1 MANNPQNND
10 WNQDDQDNYDSTYQ
24 QVSKDQDQLGD
35 WILAAITLTATGQVL
50 SKLSEKD
57 IEVIKEEITKE
68 ASTYLEVTPM
78 QIDEMV
84 ANIIPLQEVTIP
96 FRTEVFS
103 NFIDE
108 KDLSYYQQLSEQ
120 FKQYGRIEDPKSVEN
135 LHWQNQQSIMDQ
147 VGLFGN
153 TESTKYGMLD
163 SFIKSNTTSDSII
176 MIPWVCAGDNTC
188 EDCLEI
194 EANGPYLP
202 EDYPEPPHY
211 GCECLPGDPIA
222 VQQID
227 VGSDDVSEILTIV
240 YYLY

>member
-1 MANNPQNND
+1 MANKPQND
-10 WNQDDQDNYDSTYQ
+10 WTQDDQDNYDSTYQ
-24 QVSKDQDQLGD
+24 NVSDEQDKLGD

-50 SKLSEKD
+50 SKLSERD
-57 IEVIKEEITKE
+57 IAIIKEEITKE

-84 ANIIPLQEVTIP
+84 ANIIPLQEIEIP

-120 FKQYGRIEDPKSVEN
+120 FKQYGRIEDPKSIEN

-153 TESTKYGMLD
+153 TESSKSGILD
-163 SFIKSNTTSDSII
+163 TLIKSNDASDSIV

-188 EDCLEI
+188 EECAALDGNL
-194 EANGPYLP
+194 YLP
-202 EDYPEPPHY
+202 EDYPEPFHY
-211 GCECLPGDPIA
+211 GCECLPGDPVA

-227 VGSDDVSEILTIV
+227 VGSDDVSETLTIV
-240 YYLY
+240 YCLY

>member
-1 MANNPQNND
+1 MICIVKSIGVSDMASKPQND
-10 WNQDDQDNYDSTYQ
+10 WNQDDQDNYDSNYQ

-50 SKLSEKD
+50 SKLPEKD
-57 IEVIKEEITKE
+57 IDVIKEEITRE
-68 ASTYLEVTPM
+68 SSTYLEVTPM

-84 ANIIPLQEVTIP
+84 ANIIPLQEIEIP

-120 FKQYGRIEDPKSVEN
+120 FKQYGRIEDPNSIEN
-135 LHWQNQQSIMDQ
+135 LHWQNQQTILDK

-153 TESTKYGMLD
+153 NESTKSGILD
-163 SFIKSNTTSDSII
+163 TYIKNNNYSDTEIR
-176 MIPWVCAGDNTC
+176 IPWVCAGENTC
-188 EDCLEI
+188 GDCEDLE
-194 EANGPYLP
+194 AAGPYLP

-211 GCECLPGDPIA
+211 GCECVPGDP
-222 VQQID
+222 
-227 VGSDDVSEILTIV
+227 E
-240 YYLY
+240 LYFPTASMPD